1 MAEQKAPPI
10 DRPLSRSYLREFSG
24 WSTAYPPAIS
34 EPTSLR
40 IMENIS
46 ITREGAASIRPGM
59 RSILSEDVFLTS
71 AYGEKVVGSF
81 EHFFLN
87 DGRKAFLFAVRKS
100 TNKIGF
106 RVAAYNKTSARYE
119 LKTLPEAGF
128 VIPQGEESLSFT
140 EDTTYVR
147 YVQIDN
153 KIIALSN
160 EGEDMRIFWVGEHK
174 KAKRVQS
181 LPFPEWLPSSMLKIV
196 HPSHNWV
203 NMIEKTLVPT
213 AQTPTV
219 NTLVSSDAT
228 KNVYSY
234 AYFYTFFNEVGESAA
249 SQVSVIKTQKPFS
262 SWRMLKP
269 DTSGN
274 PTTNAISDPDMA
286 MDQLVATIPVSVFDQ
301 AVAAGAVGW
310 SLYAFT
316 WSDQG
321 NVPMEGVKIGT
332 KMLDGEGVDYQ
343 THGWI
348 SQTPLLQEADEAL
361 PIPSETTRENYS
373 TPPSASQ
380 GLVVGDRVVLVYD
393 RQNSAVI
400 RWSSNQMGE
409 YLNFSPSKGGGYK
422 TLTSGNL
429 QVPAS
434 VKLWQNPQSVDT
446 ITILC
451 TGVDGYSTAYYMS
464 PSASVSGGSES
475 MLVMGFEETTATPGT
490 TSPFGVEV
498 LNNAL
503 YHPIDSELMKST
515 AANYMITHKS
525 MSEKILN
532 KWQALLNKDKI
543 VSSQLDNRLYYLVH
557 NPDGAPLQAG
567 CMGNEIWICDTATE
581 GSWSRWL
588 TQGQALRK
596 IEVGGY
602 LYMALVRPEGFY
614 IFDPLRSVDEAPK
627 TGGGTQRSSIPWRL
641 ETNSQGANASHDAWA
656 NLQQLQVTFG
666 SFVGSMEYGV
676 RGWNV
681 HGRPVETK
689 KQYNQLNYVNLEAR
703 PLPFDSEDY
712 LLVRENMKEWSFFA
726 QSIKEGSVV
735 KPSYGQLSIVQYR
748 FTQASV
754 NVGYEYGSVETFEY
768 ARAKSNWG
776 SRTTDN
782 GVPIPVIDT
791 RL

>member
-1 MAEQKAPPI
+1 
-10 DRPLSRSYLREFSG
+10 
-24 WSTAYPPAIS
+24 
-34 EPTSLR
+34 
-40 IMENIS
+40 
-46 ITREGAASIRPGM
+46 
-59 RSILSEDVFLTS
+59 
-71 AYGEKVVGSF
+71 
-81 EHFFLN
+81 
-87 DGRKAFLFAVRKS
+87 
-100 TNKIGF
+100 
-106 RVAAYNKTSARYE
+106 
-119 LKTLPEAGF
+119 
-128 VIPQGEESLSFT
+128 
-140 EDTTYVR
+140 
-147 YVQIDN
+147 
-153 KIIALSN
+153 
-160 EGEDMRIFWVGEHK
+160 
-174 KAKRVQS
+174 
-181 LPFPEWLPSSMLKIV
+181 
-196 HPSHNWV
+196 
-203 NMIEKTLVPT
+203 
-213 AQTPTV
+213 
-219 NTLVSSDAT
+219 
-228 KNVYSY
+228 
-234 AYFYTFFNEVGESAA
+234 
-249 SQVSVIKTQKPFS
+249 
-262 SWRMLKP
+262 MLKP

-332 KMLDGEGVDYQ
+332 KMLDGEDVDYQ

-373 TPPSASQ
+373 TPPTASQ

-393 RQNSAVI
+393 RQNSAII

-475 MLVMGFEETTATPGT
+475 ILVMGFEETTATPGT

-567 CMGNEIWICDTATE
+567 CMGNEIWVCDTATE

-614 IFDPLRSVDEAPK
+614 IFDSLRSVDEAPK
-627 TGGGTQRSSIPWRL
+627 SGGGTQRSAIPWRL

-726 QSIKEGSVV
+726 QSIKEGTVV